1 MPGTSESR
9 ALLKVLVADD
19 EKIIADSLATILTDA
34 GYDSRAVYSGKGA
47 VEMALSFQP
56 NLLICDVVMAAI
68 SGIDAAIEVRAKL
81 PSCNIF
87 LFSGQAA
94 TWGLLEKARRQG
106 HEFELIS
113 KPIHPTELLAKLASS
128 ASLQSA

>member
-1 MPGTSESR
+1 MQGNSART
-9 ALLKVLVADD
+9 ALVKALVADD
-19 EKIIADSLATILTDA
+19 EEIIADSLAAILTHA
-34 GYDSRAVYSGKGA
+34 GYETRAVYSGKEA
-47 VEMALSFQP
+47 VETALTFQP
-56 NLLICDVVMAAI
+56 NLLICDIVMAAI

-87 LFSGQAA
+87 LLSGRAEM
-94 TWGLLEKARRQG
+94 WGLLEKARRQG